1 MLEPL
6 YFNLDDP
13 VLRRRLSITGIREMI
28 FFKLLLVAC
37 IFQKKKHTFAMRLV
51 IAKVH
56 HELLRSS

>member
-28 FFKLLLVAC
+28 YLSYC
-37 IFQKKKHTFAMRLV
+37 
-51 IAKVH
+51 
-56 HELLRSS
+56 